1 VKPALASVT
10 TAAARVVCTAWS
22 FSVTLN
28 LGLGLSVAGLVS
40 SVPTAACTFLLMFS
54 LLTLGRKRILRPP
67 VPAPLVS
74 TSFCLSMFCSSFS
87 TREPRFRDGVLI
99 SRKRFLCV
107 SLGSTFLGFSSWT
120 LASSSATVSSAVSG
134 LASSCCCS
142 FLRLKILEMG
152 CTRRATEVDTE
163 VDTEADLDTDTENPS
178 RSSSSSLSAAAAGLA
193 EVVRGRKS
201 LLRGLAVEDGSLAS
215 SAASAASSAA
225 ASDGFR
231 VSSRLRELKKLL
243 SLSRLL
249 SSLMGLVMPSP
260 TAEGRSAISFSA
272 TS

>member
-1 VKPALASVT
+1 
-10 TAAARVVCTAWS
+10 
-22 FSVTLN
+22 
-28 LGLGLSVAGLVS
+28 
-40 SVPTAACTFLLMFS
+40 M
-54 LLTLGRKRILRPP
+54 
-67 VPAPLVS
+67 PAPLVS

-120 LASSSATVSSAVSG
+120 LASSSASVSSAVSG
-134 LASSCCCS
+134 LASCCAS
-142 FLRLKILEMG
+142 FLLLKILEMG

-243 SLSRLL
+243 KTSDDDAAMIKRCSCQ
-249 SSLMGLVMPSP
+249 
-260 TAEGRSAISFSA
+260 TADS
-272 TS
+272 